1 MPEHD
6 DSLPYG
12 FRVSYDLHRY
22 TSCNELA
29 QVMHTPKSADN
40 KVADCHLK
48 FTSGS
53 LFVARLG
60 LFCNKVQPRL
70 YFSHIIRKV
79 PMSSQQNSSSNKK
92 HHWQPGDEGLD
103 PNRWLALIVIAIA
116 ALMIVLDASIINIA
130 IPKAQAAL
138 HISNANRQWVV
149 TAYSLAFGSLLLLGG
164 RIADYVGRK
173 KVFIIGLLGFAGA
186 SAIGGFATNQGM
198 LFGARGL
205 QGAFGAL
212 LAPAALSL
220 INVTFTV
227 PKERARAFGVYGAIS
242 GGGAAIGLIAGG
254 TLTEYANW
262 RWCLFV
268 NIPIAIIAVF
278 LAIPNLHE
286 SKAAGDNKYDIPG
299 AVTVTLGL
307 VSLVYGL
314 SQAANNGW
322 VNIHTYPFFII
333 SALFIGIFLTVQIK
347 VKNPLLPLRVVRERN
362 RGGSYLTSLLL
373 GTGLFAMFL
382 FLSIYLQNFLHYS
395 PLKSGFAFLPFSGG
409 IIIGA
414 GIASQL
420 LPKVGPRLLMTGG
433 ALVGAGGLWL
443 LSGITPTSGYT
454 KDILPS
460 MLIMSLG
467 LAFVFIPSA
476 STGLHDAGEHDAGV
490 ASAMLNTSQQIGGSL
505 GAALLNTVAISSA
518 AAYIKGHASLG
529 NKAVVYGQVHGFG
542 TTFKIGAGFLLAGAL
557 VSAIFIN
564 VGKDSRTEHSE

>member
-1 MPEHD
+1 
-6 DSLPYG
+6 
-12 FRVSYDLHRY
+12 
-22 TSCNELA
+22 
-29 QVMHTPKSADN
+29 
-40 KVADCHLK
+40 
-48 FTSGS
+48 
-53 LFVARLG
+53 
-60 LFCNKVQPRL
+60 
-70 YFSHIIRKV
+70 
-79 PMSSQQNSSSNKK
+79 MSMNSSKK

-103 PNRWLALIVIAIA
+103 PNRWLALVVIAIA
-116 ALMIVLDASIINIA
+116 SLMIVLDASIINLA
-130 IPKAQAAL
+130 LPKAQVAL
-138 HISNANRQWVV
+138 KISNANRQWVV

-173 KVFIIGLLGFAGA
+173 KVFMIGLIGFAGA
-186 SAIGGFATNQGM
+186 SALGGFATNQGL
-198 LFGARGL
+198 LFAARGL

-268 NIPIAIIAVF
+268 NVPIALIAVL

-299 AVTVTLGL
+299 AVTVTVGL
-307 VSLVYGL
+307 VSLVYGF
-314 SQAANNGW
+314 SQAANHGW
-322 VNIHTYPFFII
+322 ANLHTYPYFILA
-333 SALFIGIFLTVQIK
+333 ALFIAAFLVVEVQ
-347 VKNPLLPLRVVRERN
+347 VANPLLPLRVLNERN
-362 RGGSYLTSLLL
+362 RGGSYLTSLLT

-409 IIIGA
+409 IVIGA

-420 LPKVGPRLLMTGG
+420 LPKVGPRPLMVSG
-433 ALVGAGGLWL
+433 LIVGAGGLWL
-443 LSGITPTSGYT
+443 LSGITPTSTYL
-454 KDILPS
+454 KDIFPA
-460 MLIMSLG
+460 MVIMSLG

-476 STGLHDAGEHDAGV
+476 STGLHNSGDHDAGV

-505 GAALLNTVAISSA
+505 GAALLNTIAISSA
-518 AAYIKGHASLG
+518 TAFAKGHTSLG
-529 NKAVVYGQVHGFG
+529 KAVGVYSQVHGFS
-542 TTFKIGAGFLLAGAL
+542 TTFRIGAGFLIAAAI
-557 VSAIFIN
+557 VSATFIN
-564 VGKDSRTEHSE
+564 VGKDSLAEPAGGVAL

>member
-1 MPEHD
+1 M
-6 DSLPYG
+6 
-12 FRVSYDLHRY
+12 
-22 TSCNELA
+22 
-29 QVMHTPKSADN
+29 
-40 KVADCHLK
+40 
-48 FTSGS
+48 
-53 LFVARLG
+53 ARLG
-60 LFCNKVQPRL
+60 LFCNKVQL
-70 YFSHIIRKV
+70 LLQFSHFFRKA
-79 PMSSQQNSSSNKK
+79 PMSDLQKAGNNKK
-92 HHWQPGDEGLD
+92 PHWHPGDEGLD

-116 ALMIVLDASIINIA
+116 ALMIVLDASIINLA
-130 IPKAQAAL
+130 IPKAQVAL

-186 SAIGGFATNQGM
+186 SAIGGFSTTQGM
-198 LFGARGL
+198 LFAARGL

-307 VSLVYGL
+307 VSLVYGF

-333 SALFIGIFLTVQIK
+333 AVLFIGAFLAVEVQ

-362 RGGSYLTSLLL
+362 RGGSYMTSLLL

-420 LPKVGPRLLMTGG
+420 LPRVGPRPLMASG
-433 ALVGAGGLWL
+433 AVVAAGGLWL

-454 KDILPS
+454 KDILPAIV
-460 MLIMSLG
+460 IMSFG
-467 LAFVFIPSA
+467 AAFVFIPSA
-476 STGLHDAGEHDAGV
+476 STGLHNSGEHDAGV

-529 NKAVVYGQVHGFG
+529 KNVAIYGQVHGFS
-542 TTFKIGAGFLLAGAL
+542 TTFKIGAGFLLAAAL

-564 VGKDSRTEHSE
+564 AGKDSLTEQSA